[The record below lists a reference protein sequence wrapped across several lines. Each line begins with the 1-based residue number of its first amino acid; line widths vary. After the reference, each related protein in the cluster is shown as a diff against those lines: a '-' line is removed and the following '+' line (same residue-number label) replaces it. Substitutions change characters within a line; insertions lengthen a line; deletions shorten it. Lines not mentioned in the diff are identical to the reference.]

1 MLIKHLW
8 GEMKMVMDKLMP
20 ITQTLEV
27 PYSRRVSTMSDK
39 TTLGDRVNPI
49 GNIDPIVDKTEV
61 EKTVNALNDFLI
73 PEQRNIKFEFHE
85 KLERY
90 YVTVVNSET
99 KEIIR
104 EIPPRKLLDLYA
116 DMADFMGFLIDKRV

>member
-1 MLIKHLW
+1 
-8 GEMKMVMDKLMP
+8 MVMDKLMP

-27 PYSRRVSTMSDK
+27 PYSRISTMSDK
-39 TTLGDRVNPI
+39 ITLGDRVNPI
-49 GNIDPIVDKTEV
+49 GNIDPKVVKTEV

-99 KEIIR
+99 NEIIR

>member
-27 PYSRRVSTMSDK
+27 PYSRISTMSDK
-39 TTLGDRVNPI
+39 ITLGEKVNPI
-49 GNIDPIVDKTEV
+49 GNMDPKVVKTEV

-99 KEIIR
+99 NEIIR